1 MYITELYISL
11 MCTHTH
17 TQIITVYPIEDDDD
31 HYIAKLDD
39 DSFGQ
44 IPKMYVELL

>member
-1 MYITELYISL
+1 MSGKIETVHTH
-11 MCTHTH
+11 THTH